1 MNVLFGFLLLYI
13 VPGVAAAL
21 FWLGPIRRL
30 IAYWTHRDL
39 MLSLIPPAWTV
50 HHTERITGV
59 TPFTR
64 NRT

>member
-1 MNVLFGFLLLYI
+1 MSELFGFTLLYLI
-13 VPGVAAAL
+13 PGLLAAV
-21 FWLGPIRRL
+21 FWFGPIRRL

-39 MLSLIPPAWTV
+39 MLSLIPAARAV
-50 HHTERITGV
+50 HHSERILRT